1 MVTFGD
7 NSGMVVI
14 GVGTFECRI
23 IKLKDVFFVEGQQDN
38 FISISQI
45 WDGSYKVLFN
55 RHVGKVVDSENK
67 IMLIAIRENDIYMV

>member
-23 IKLKDVFFVEGQQDN
+23 IKLKDVFYVEGLKGN
-38 FISISQI
+38 FISISQLC
-45 WDGSYKVLFN
+45 DVGYKVLFN
-55 RHVGKVVDSENK
+55 HHEGKMFNSENK
-67 IMLIAIRENDIYMV
+67 IVLTALRDNNIYKI